1 MDDKIRNIQSK
12 FKIVYRE
19 CDFLEDKIFKKEG
32 ILFKT
37 HKFTIEELM
46 RSEHHN
52 KINSVT
58 NKIGSDI
65 SYWEM
70 NGKLLPVEKET
81 YLDERENLE
90 DVLHQINRRIQNREP
105 TLWEQISQAIEKFVV
120 KIMSNLPAFREVL
133 TYIGKQMG
141 RIPYIGKVF
150 PLLIHMTRK
159 TTHLLTDVTRK
170 TTYLLTNN
178 SKHDDL

>member
-32 ILFKT
+32 IFFNKHT
-37 HKFTIEELM
+37 FTIEELM
-46 RSEHHN
+46 KSEHHN
-52 KINSVT
+52 KINAVT

-70 NGKLLPVEKET
+70 NGKLLLVEKEA
-81 YLDERENLE
+81 YLDERENL
-90 DVLHQINRRIQNREP
+90 DDILHQINRKIQNREP
-105 TLWEQISQAIEKFVV
+105 TLREKISKVAEAFVA
-120 KIMSNLPAFREVL
+120 KIMNNLPFLREAL

-150 PLLIHMTRK
+150 PILIHTTRK
-159 TTHLLTDVTRK
+159 TTHLLSNATQK
-170 TTYLLTNN
+170 TIKLLKDN
-178 SKHDDL
+178 SKHDD